1 MVNSSP
7 ALPASVEEAY
17 RQKCIDLKK
26 RLKECESSNDLLVVR
41 NHRLRRGIQRLR
53 LERSLLLREIERRI
67 DPRMDDSD
75 GTPSPPP
82 TPHEK
87 PLRIKRPRRDGPNGP
102 LDRPDSPFSQTN
114 PDGEMFGSGGGGG
127 GGRSRTPLG
136 GRFGPPRDRDQ
147 KPRNAYTIF
156 CDHQRDTLM
165 QNAPNDPEFDISRE
179 LSKAWQELSPAAR
192 QPYFDEAE
200 DERLRYQQMRYEARM
215 ATVAFNRQRQA
226 QAQTQVES
234 SKSNP
239 PDESMQAESAD
250 TPNEKPEGGEPMA
263 TEEDYPSF
271 QDRDES
277 PRPSGGFTAVNQ
289 RQSFL

>member
-26 RLKECESSNDLLVVR
+26 RLKECENANDLLVVR

-87 PLRIKRPRRDGPNGP
+87 PLRLKRPRRDGPNGP
-102 LDRPDSPFSQTN
+102 MDRPDSPFSQAN
-114 PDGEMFGSGGGGG
+114 ADGDVYGGMRDPAASA
-127 GGRSRTPLG
+127 RSRTPQG
-136 GRFGPPRDRDQ
+136 GRFGPSRDRDQ

-156 CDHQRDTLM
+156 CDHQRDQIM
-165 QNAPNDPEFDISRE
+165 QSATDPEFDISRE
-179 LSKAWQELSPAAR
+179 LSKAWQELTPGAR

-200 DERLRYQQMRYEARM
+200 DERLRYQQLRYEARM
-215 ATVAFNRQRQA
+215 ATVAYNRQRAMEAEGTGIKTGVDENLPMQS
-226 QAQTQVES
+226 ENLD
-234 SKSNP
+234 KSERG
-239 PDESMQAESAD
+239 D
-250 TPNEKPEGGEPMA
+250 PMA
-263 TEEDYPSF
+263 MEEDYSF
-271 QDRDES
+271 QDREDS